1 MTHPR
6 FYLGRECIVFHK
18 SVRSSEDF
26 PRPIFFVRNAKK
38 KHIGRR
44 LLSAKQFHYL
54 PKPELEEKKKDATCT
69 SFDPFAE
76 GFAHVFQKRIRGRE
90 RPIWSENFSRG
101 KGRGRTD
108 KAG

>member
-1 MTHPR
+1 M
-6 FYLGRECIVFHK
+6 LK
-18 SVRSSEDF
+18 
-26 PRPIFFVRNAKK
+26 RN
-38 KHIGRR
+38 IGRR

-54 PKPELEEKKKDATCT
+54 PKPELEEKKDATCT

-76 GFAHVFQKRIRGRE
+76 GFTHVFQKRVRRRE

-101 KGRGRTD
+101 KGRERTD